1 MLCGEV
7 SYEASVRRNIAC
19 GEPGLCAPHTALKTT
34 LHTCPLPFFGS
45 RTIELT
51 FWFSTIVR
59 FYTVWVV
66 ALVEKNSKKSWPN
79 QSKRRLSAEF
89 ADAILC
95 KSGGVLRPLL
105 WSREQ
110 SWALSR
116 TGYLQDNRDASGS
129 NIRLSLRTTARA
141 AFNTESHLTV
151 EWERAHREGQ
161 QQ

>member
-1 MLCGEV
+1 MLIPPISNHLIRVETTSSFTFYMLCGEV

-79 QSKRRLSAEF
+79 QSKRRLSAELLTPSY
-89 ADAILC
+89 ARVVACCDHCCGHGSSLGLC
-95 KSGGVLRPLL
+95 RGQATYKTTETPLV
-105 WSREQ
+105 Q
-110 SWALSR
+110 
-116 TGYLQDNRDASGS
+116 T
-129 NIRLSLRTTARA
+129 
-141 AFNTESHLTV
+141 HV
-151 EWERAHREGQ
+151 
-161 QQ
+161 

>member
-1 MLCGEV
+1 LYGF
-7 SYEASVRRNIAC
+7 RQF
-19 GEPGLCAPHTALKTT
+19 GLKRWQRKFLEELAKPIQTQVI
-34 LHTCPLPFFGS
+34 S
-45 RTIELT
+45 RI
-51 FWFSTIVR
+51 
-59 FYTVWVV
+59 
-66 ALVEKNSKKSWPN
+66 
-79 QSKRRLSAEF
+79 

-116 TGYLQDNRDASGS
+116 TGYLQDNRDDFGS
-129 NIRLSLRTTARA
+129 NIRLSLRTTAQA